1 MGKNKT
7 IIKMVY
13 FNRQVISVALVPITV
28 AFLVI
33 AFHKGSTSGTS
44 TTSLLHST
52 DPIGSDAYIYTPKPP
67 PSSGMQRLDRTQF
80 IAALGDPSASSGT
93 VPIDPN
99 TGLSLWGLWP
109 VDPGP
114 RGVMLQDY
122 QQKIVQHYNI
132 APAGWSFDPQNWWL
146 EEHGLIMEPPEPFP
160 LTAGK
165 YLVTGG
171 RTITT
176 TLIIYQESSKS
187 SGTPP
192 VTKWR
197 LEEGTLYDITH
208 LPCRS
213 ARYQPIVAGGDDED
227 GPGSPGAA
235 NPKDFPVTP
244 GAIMPSVPGTQQQ
257 DYAVIFVVGK
267 AM

>member
-1 MGKNKT
+1 MVCFTNK
-7 IIKMVY
+7 
-13 FNRQVISVALVPITV
+13 QVLCVALVAVT
-28 AFLVI
+28 ATFLVLS
-33 AFHKGSTSGTS
+33 FRKGGISGDAYTI
-44 TTSLLHST
+44 SLLQSN
-52 DPIGSDAYIYTPKPP
+52 DPIGSDANIYTPPP
-67 PSSGMQRLDRTQF
+67 PSSSGMQRLARTQF
-80 IAALGDPSASSGT
+80 IAALGDPSASSGI
-93 VPIDPN
+93 VPVDQKS
-99 TGLSLWGLWP
+99 GVSSWGLWP

-122 QQKIVQHYNI
+122 QQEIVQRHNI
-132 APAGWSFDPQNWWL
+132 APSGWKFDPQNWWL
-146 EEHGLIMEPPEPFP
+146 EEHGLIMEPPDPFP
-160 LTAGK
+160 LQEGK

-171 RTITT
+171 RTVTT
-176 TLIIYQESSKS
+176 TLIISQESNKD
-187 SGTPP
+187 GT
-192 VTKWR
+192 VTTKWK

-244 GAIMPSVPGTQQQ
+244 GAIMPSVPGTTQQ

>member
-52 DPIGSDAYIYTPKPP
+52 DPIGSDAHIYTPKPP
-67 PSSGMQRLDRTQF
+67 PSSGMQRLARTQF

-93 VPIDPN
+93 LPVDKN
-99 TGLSLWGLWP
+99 TGLSSWGLWP

-122 QQKIVQHYNI
+122 PQKIVQHFNI
-132 APAGWSFDPQNWWL
+132 APAGWTFDPSNWWL
-146 EEHGLIMEPPEPFP
+146 EEHGLILEAPEPFP
-160 LTAGK
+160 LKEGK

-176 TLIIYQESSKS
+176 TLIIYQESSNNKS
-187 SGTPP
+187 W
-192 VTKWR
+192 KWR

-213 ARYQPIVAGGDDED
+213 ARYQPIGAYIDEN

-244 GAIMPSVPGTQQQ
+244 GAIMPSVPGTTQQ

-267 AM
+267 AMS

>member
-1 MGKNKT
+1 
-7 IIKMVY
+7 MVY
-13 FNRQVISVALVPITV
+13 SIRVLCVALVAVTATFFV
-28 AFLVI
+28 LSFR
-33 AFHKGSTSGTS
+33 KGDSSGATS
-44 TTSLLHST
+44 TNSLLQST
-52 DPIGSDAYIYTPKPP
+52 DPIGSDAHIYTPKPP
-67 PSSGMQRLDRTQF
+67 PASGMQRLTCTQF
-80 IAALGDPSASSGT
+80 IAALGDPSASEGI
-93 VPIDPN
+93 VPVDQN
-99 TGLSLWGLWP
+99 TGLSSWGLWP

-122 QQKIVQHYNI
+122 QQEIVQHHNI
-132 APAGWSFDPQNWWL
+132 APSGWKFDPSNWWL
-146 EEHGLIMEPPEPFP
+146 EEHGLIMEPPDPFP
-160 LTAGK
+160 LTAGQ

-171 RTITT
+171 RTVTT
-176 TLIIYQESSKS
+176 TLTISQESSKDD
-187 SGTPP
+187 T
-192 VTKWR
+192 VTTKWK
-197 LEEGTLYDITH
+197 LEEGTLYDVTH

-213 ARYQPIVAGGDDED
+213 ARYQPIVAGVGDDED